1 MLATRELAVGT
12 KLQATYKKTV
22 YTCEVVGLLE
32 GNTTPQGNRY
42 RLEDGREFKS
52 LSSAGKAVMNGMAC
66 NGWRFWSRAGEAVT
80 ETAEEV
86 APAHGAKAKPTTK
99 TVRQISKIPNQKGV
113 PEGQTKWF
121 CSACQTSFLVDG
133 KDAPDACPEGHT
145 REVVDELAPLS

>member
-1 MLATRELAVGT
+1 MAIENRDLTAGT
-12 KLQATYKKTV
+12 KLVA
-22 YTCEVVGLLE
+22 
-32 GNTTPQGNRY
+32 RY
-42 RLEDGREFKS
+42 RGQEHTVLVMGDAETGLGFELDNGTIYKS
-52 LSSAGKAVMNGMAC
+52 LSSAGKAVMNDVAC

-133 KDAPDACPEGHT
+133 KDAPAACPEGHP